1 VRPTHALA
9 AAVLT
14 AGLGLAA
21 PATAAVF
28 DLGTLAPNTSRNL
41 FTYDLP
47 GRTTTI
53 IIDTYLFSLTETV
66 KVVLT
71 NDLPVFSIL
80 PRRFLDSNSNSLLE
94 CGNFAISTCGP
105 ILLGPGMFKV
115 PVSGGDTG
123 PGTFSWTISVTPA
136 PAALPLLAAALGALG
151 FTARRSRQQRSTVPR

>member
-1 VRPTHALA
+1 MRPTHALA

-14 AGLGLAA
+14 AGLAA

-47 GRTTTI
+47 GGTTTI

-71 NDLPVFSIL
+71 NDLPRFSVI
-80 PRRFLDSNSNSLLE
+80 PRSFRDSDGNSLLE

-105 ILLGPGMFKV
+105 IMLGPGSYSI
-115 PVSGGDTG
+115 PVSGGTDG
-123 PGTFSWTISVTPA
+123 PITLSWTITVTPA
-136 PAALPLLAAALGALG
+136 PAALPLLASAFVILAVTA
-151 FTARRSRQQRSTVPR
+151 ARRSRRRP